1 MTTGRVR
8 AKARVAVRAAR
19 AELGGRHIDAP
30 AEHAVEVRISVEPE
44 LVEDLEDLL
53 RRIEG
58 RAIRGK
64 DDVVTVPL
72 PPGEDRATPRLAPVL
87 DRWRALHPGIR
98 IEVLPNTQK
107 AKREFA
113 SAVGGAV
120 GRGILSVATIA
131 ARLRDKRVPRRR
143 RARLKD

>member
-19 AELGGRHIDAP
+19 AEIGGRHIGAP

-44 LVEDLEDLL
+44 LVEDLEDFL
-53 RRIEG
+53 RRVEG
-58 RAIRGK
+58 RAIRGA

-87 DRWRALHPGIR
+87 DRWSALHPGIR
-98 IEVLPNTQK
+98 LEVLPNAQK

-120 GRGILSVATIA
+120 GRGILSAATIA
-131 ARLRDKRVPRRR
+131 ARLRQKRVPRRR
-143 RARLKD
+143 RARLRD